1 MSKKLIITAV
11 SYLNTVPFVFGLKS
25 MGCNKHFNLSLDV
38 PAECARK
45 VLNDEVDIGLV
56 PLYAVLNKPKYKLVS
71 DFCIGAINDV
81 RTVTLLS
88 NGPFSAIKRIYLDNH
103 SKTSVNLVK
112 VLAKFY
118 WKMDIEW
125 IAADIEKVNI
135 PLPQSEAMLAIGDK
149 VFDLEHKFD
158 NRVDLAKEW
167 QQFTGLPMVFAVW
180 VTSKELP
187 VHLTDEFCK
196 ALAYGADNIPL
207 AVESLNG
214 LKISRDEAIQYLSS
228 NISYILDKPKRDA
241 ITLFEH
247 YVNLM
252 NPKG

>member
-1 MSKKLIITAV
+1 MSKKLSITAV
-11 SYLNTVPFVFGLKS
+11 SYLNTAPFVFGLKS
-25 MGCNKHFNLSLDV
+25 MDYKKHFKLSLDF

-56 PLYAVLNKPKYKLVS
+56 PIYAVLNKPKYRLIS
-71 DFCIGAINDV
+71 DYCIGTLNDV
-81 RTVTLLS
+81 RTVILLS
-88 NGPFSAIKRIYLDNH
+88 NGSLSAIKKVYLDNH
-103 SKTSVNLVK
+103 SKTSANLIK

-125 IAADIEKVNI
+125 VAADIEKVKI

-149 VFDLEHKFD
+149 VFDLEQKFEYQI
-158 NRVDLAKEW
+158 DLAKEW
-167 QQFTGLPMVFAVW
+167 HQFTGLPMVFAVW
-180 VTSKELP
+180 VTSKGLP
-187 VHLTDEFCK
+187 ADLTEEFCK
-196 ALAYGADNIPL
+196 ALAFGAENIPL

-214 LKISRDEAIQYLSS
+214 LKISHDEATHYLTK
-228 NISYILDKPKRDA
+228 NISYVLDKPKRDA
-241 ITLFEH
+241 IALFEH